1 MAYSIGTISIQKN
14 SSIITGSNTL
24 FERVA
29 KAQNGDLLYFR
40 ISEQDHILQVFDVI
54 SDTQI
59 KANLLDGTPFN
70 PAANA
75 RNIGYGLIQNF
86 AATTPA
92 KLAKGI
98 AELQAK
104 WHRRESELTGWF
116 TSTADT
122 HVITNFLGEAATIP
136 TPAKIAELAQVAM
149 TASSDLATIAQEIAA
164 NQQSL
169 ATVAPRINAF
179 DAIYPQVIS
188 ANNNVI
194 TKHDEIVLT
203 HNEIK
208 AKASDVNAHAEQ
220 VAVHKQAVFELKQSV
235 QQAAELVSLDK
246 THSHAAAA
254 ICATAKAQT
263 HADVQ
268 QVQADKTAIEQ
279 VKNDLNALGDSLSSS
294 VTNAKQTI
302 NEKAHTT
309 EQHINHVGAQI
320 RSYADSTKA
329 AITRTAQQFDA
340 NTAKR
345 ASSTEQYAHNAIR
358 ANNNVTI
365 THDQVVQIAQ
375 QVSRDLGHIST
386 LKSKTLNAQRQTQLH
401 NEQTSLDALHS
412 KANAALCATAAA
424 QTQADL
430 QQVQVDKI
438 AIEQVKNDLSAL
450 NESLSNTVT
459 SAVTNAK
466 EAINTKAHTT
476 EQHITNVGAQVS
488 AHADNTK
495 ADITR
500 TAQQFD
506 KHTSQRASS
515 TEQHAHSAIRANNQ
529 VTITH
534 EKVVQTAQQVST
546 DVAQV
551 ATLKNSATNAQQQ
564 TERHSA
570 QTSLDAL
577 HSKASAA
584 LCALSIN
591 SLAQQNAKLNTALN
605 AALNNTLTAQQINQ
619 LFPV

>member
-40 ISEQDHILQVFDVI
+40 ISEQDHILQVFDVN

-59 KANLLDGTPFN
+59 KVSLLDGTPFN
-70 PAANA
+70 PASNAN
-75 RNIGYGLIQNF
+75 NIGYGLVQNF

-116 TSTADT
+116 TSTDDT
-122 HVITNFLGEAATIP
+122 HPITNFLGEASAIP
-136 TPAKIAELAQVAM
+136 TPTKIAELAQVAM
-149 TASSDLATIAQEIAA
+149 TASSDLATMAQEIAS

-169 ATVAPRINAF
+169 ASVAPRINAF
-179 DAIYPQVIS
+179 NAVYPQVIS

-194 TKHDEIVLT
+194 TKHDEIVLA
-203 HNEIK
+203 HNEVM

-220 VAVHKQAVFELKQSV
+220 IAVHKQTVFELKQGV

-254 ICATAKAQT
+254 ICATAQAQT
-263 HADVQ
+263 HTEVR
-268 QVQADKTAIEQ
+268 QVQADKT
-279 VKNDLNALGDSLSSS
+279 
-294 VTNAKQTI
+294 
-302 NEKAHTT
+302 H
-309 EQHINHVGAQI
+309 
-320 RSYADSTKA
+320 
-329 AITRTAQQFDA
+329 
-340 NTAKR
+340 
-345 ASSTEQYAHNAIR
+345 
-358 ANNNVTI
+358 
-365 THDQVVQIAQ
+365 
-375 QVSRDLGHIST
+375 
-386 LKSKTLNAQRQTQLH
+386 
-401 NEQTSLDALHS
+401 
-412 KANAALCATAAA
+412 
-424 QTQADL
+424 
-430 QQVQVDKI
+430 
-438 AIEQVKNDLSAL
+438 IEQVKNDLSVL
-450 NESLSNTVT
+450 GDSLSN
-459 SAVTNAK
+459 AVTNAK
-466 EAINTKAHTT
+466 LTINTKAHTT
-476 EQHITNVGAQVS
+476 EQHIINVGAQVS

-506 KHTSQRASS
+506 ANTAKRASS
-515 TEQHAHSAIRANNQ
+515 TEQYAHSAIRANNN

-534 EKVVQTAQQVST
+534 DQVVQTAQQVSD
-546 DVAQV
+546 DVAQLT
-551 ATLKNSATNAQQQ
+551 TLKNSATNAQQQ

-591 SLAQQNAKLNTALN
+591 TLAQQNAKLNTALN

-619 LFPV
+619 LFSV